1 MGLEFSPGP
10 CPALGPSPF
19 PPRWVVSWNQF
30 CLIWHL
36 VEGVGQLRPHWATH
50 AGVSGCLGSVHTI
63 GSGHMPPSS
72 LPPAPHQ
79 ALPCLGVEVSLTEK
93 MRQGPG

>member
-1 MGLEFSPGP
+1 MGLEFSPGGIA

-19 PPRWVVSWNQF
+19 PRRWVVSWNQF

-36 VEGVGQLRPHWATH
+36 VERVGQLSPHRATH
-50 AGVSGCLGSVHTI
+50 AGVSGCLGSVHTPFI
-63 GSGHMPPSS
+63 PSFRLLTKPS
-72 LPPAPHQ
+72 TG
-79 ALPCLGVEVSLTEK
+79 LGVGVSLTEK